1 MLPRCAFSVCHC
13 HVFVLVLCL
22 SSAEDF
28 DWTKNDHSSFYY
40 GTFPAGFSWGAG
52 SSAYQTEGAW
62 DKDGKGLSIWD
73 VFSHKKGKIQQ
84 NDTGDSS
91 CEGYHKVKD
100 DVSLIKELK
109 LNHYRFS
116 ISWPRLIPTGIKS
129 DHINEKGIQY
139 YDGLIDQLLEN
150 KITPIVTLYHWD
162 LPQVLQEKYG
172 GWQNISLVNH
182 FNEFANLCF
191 ERFGNRV
198 KYWMTFNNPWSVAV
212 EGYETGEHA
221 PGLRLRGTGAY
232 RAAHHIIKAHAKVWH
247 TYDTQW
253 RAKQKGLIG
262 ISLSGDWGEPVDMS
276 NQKDIEAAERYVQFY
291 LGWFA
296 TPIFHGDYPQVMK
309 DFIGRKSVQ
318 QGLGTSRLPTF
329 STQEK
334 SYIKGT
340 CDFLG
345 IGHFTTR
352 YITQKNNPSGQSSS
366 SYFTD
371 RDLAELVDPQWPDPG
386 SEWLYSVPW
395 GFRRLLNFVK
405 TQYGNPMIYVTENGV
420 SEKMLCTELC
430 DDWRIQY
437 YKDYINEMLKAI
449 KDGVNV
455 KGYTAWSL
463 LDKFEWDEGYSERF
477 GLYYVDF
484 RNKNKP
490 RYPKA
495 SVQFYKRVISSNGFP
510 NQREVEN
517 WRRKAIETCSS
528 SNQLLA
534 AEEQRS
540 TAANILRLI
549 HDPLTSHMEMVTEIV
564 VPTVCTLSILLSA
577 VFLMFLLRRRN

>member
-1 MLPRCAFSVCHC
+1 MMLSHRVGRVCH
-13 HVFVLVLCL
+13 VLVLVLCL
-22 SSAEDF
+22 SAAEDF
-28 DWTKNDHSSFYY
+28 DWSANNHDSFYY
-40 GTFPAGFSWGAG
+40 GTFPNGFSWGAG
-52 SSAYQTEGAW
+52 GSAYQTEGAW

-73 VFSHKKGKIQQ
+73 VFTHKKGKTFL

-91 CEGYHKVKD
+91 CDGYYKIKD
-100 DVSLIKELK
+100 DILLMKELN

-116 ISWPRLIPTGIKS
+116 ISWPRIMPTGIRS
-129 DHINEKGIQY
+129 DHVNEKGLKY
-139 YDGLIDQLLEN
+139 YDVLINELLEN
-150 KITPIVTLYHWD
+150 NITPIVTLYHWD

-172 GWQNISLVNH
+172 GWQNISMINY
-182 FNEFANLCF
+182 FNDFANLCF
-191 ERFGNRV
+191 ERYGDRV
-198 KYWMTFNNPWSVAV
+198 KYWITFNNPWAVAV

-221 PGLRLRGTGAY
+221 PGLKLRGTGAY

-247 TYDTQW
+247 TYDSQW
-253 RAKQKGLIG
+253 RSKQRGMVG
-262 ISLSGDWGEPVDMS
+262 ISLYGDWGEPVDIT

-291 LGWFA
+291 IGWFA

-309 DFIGRKSVQ
+309 DFIGTPAKLNMRGTLHDTLRHPKSFPSNR
-318 QGLGTSRLPTF
+318 GTYF
-329 STQEK
+329 S
-334 SYIKGT
+334 
-340 CDFLG
+340 
-345 IGHFTTR
+345 
-352 YITQKNNPSGQSSS
+352 
-366 SYFTD
+366 D
-371 RDLAELVDPQWPDPG
+371 RDIAELVDPRWPDPG

-395 GFRRLLNFVK
+395 GFRRLLNFIK
-405 TQYGNPMIYVTENGV
+405 TQYGNPMLFITENGV
-420 SEKMLCTELC
+420 SEKMTCTELC

-449 KDGVNV
+449 RDGVNV

-484 RNKNKP
+484 KNKNKP

-495 SVQFYKRVISSNGFP
+495 SVQFYKRVINSNGFP

-517 WRRKAIETCSS
+517 WKRKAIETCST

-534 AEEQRS
+534 AEEQRN

-549 HDPLTSHMEMVTEIV
+549 HDPLTSHMEMVTEVV
-564 VPTVCTLSILLSA
+564 VPTVCTLCILISA
-577 VFLMFLLRRRN
+577 VFLMFLLRKRN

>member
-1 MLPRCAFSVCHC
+1 MRPGCAVSVCH
-13 HVFVLVLCL
+13 VLVLVLCL
-22 SSAEDF
+22 SAAEDF
-28 DWTKNDHSSFYY
+28 DWTKDEHGSFYY

-52 SSAYQTEGAW
+52 GSAYQTEGAW
-62 DKDGKGLSIWD
+62 DRDGKGLSIWD

-84 NDTGDSS
+84 NETGDSS
-91 CEGYHKVKD
+91 CEGYYKVKD
-100 DVSLIKELK
+100 DVSLMKELM
-109 LNHYRFS
+109 LNHYIFS
-116 ISWPRLIPTGIKS
+116 ISWPRIIPTGIKS
-129 DHINEKGIQY
+129 DHINERGIQY
-139 YDGLIDQLLEN
+139 YDQLINQLLEN

-172 GWQNISLVNH
+172 GWQNISMVNH

-198 KYWMTFNNPWSVAV
+198 KHWITFSNPWSVAV

-221 PGLRLRGTGAY
+221 PGLKLRGTGAY

-253 RAKQKGLIG
+253 RGKQRGLVG
-262 ISLSGDWGEPVDMS
+262 ISLSGDWGEPVDIS
-276 NQKDIEAAERYVQFY
+276 NQRDIEAAERYVQFC

-309 DFIGRKSVQ
+309 DFVGRKSAQ
-318 QGLGTSRLPTF
+318 QGLGTSRLPSF
-329 STQEK
+329 SPQEK

-352 YITQKNNPSGQSSS
+352 YITHKNNPSGRSSS
-366 SYFTD
+366 SFFTD
-371 RDLAELVDPQWPDPG
+371 RDVAELVDPRWPDPG

-405 TQYGNPMIYVTENGV
+405 TQYGNPAVYVTENGV

-430 DDWRIQY
+430 DEWRIQY
-437 YKDYINEMLKAI
+437 FKDYINEMLKAI

-495 SVQFYKRVISSNGFP
+495 SVQFYKQVISSNGFP

-517 WRRKAIETCSS
+517 WKRKAVETCSS

>member
-1 MLPRCAFSVCHC
+1 MLPRCAFSVCH
-13 HVFVLVLCL
+13 VFMLVLCL

-73 VFSHKKGKIQQ
+73 VFSHKKGRIQQ

-100 DVSLIKELK
+100 DVSLMQELK

-116 ISWPRLIPTGIKS
+116 ISWPRIIPTGIKS
-129 DHINEKGIQY
+129 DHVNEKGVQY
-139 YDGLIDQLLEN
+139 YDDLINHLLEN
-150 KITPIVTLYHWD
+150 KITPVVTLYHWD

-172 GWQNISLVNH
+172 GWQNISMVNY

-198 KYWMTFNNPWSVAV
+198 KYWITFNNPWSIAV

-221 PGLRLRGTGAY
+221 PGLKLRGTGAY

-247 TYDTQW
+247 SYDTQW
-253 RAKQKGLIG
+253 RGKQKGLIG
-262 ISLSGDWGEPVDMS
+262 ISLSGDWGEPVDIS

-291 LGWFA
+291 MGWFA

-329 STQEK
+329 SPQEK

-352 YITQKNNPSGQSSS
+352 YITQKNNPSGRSSS

-371 RDLAELVDPQWPDPG
+371 RDLAELVDPRWPDPG

-405 TQYGNPMIYVTENGV
+405 TQYGNPMVYVTENGV

-495 SVQFYKRVISSNGFP
+495 SVQFYKRIISSNGFP
-510 NQREVEN
+510 NQREVES

>member
-1 MLPRCAFSVCHC
+1 MLSRCVLIVC
-13 HVFVLVLCL
+13 HVFVLVLCV
-22 SSAEDF
+22 SASEDF
-28 DWTKNDHSSFYY
+28 DWTKNDHGSFYY

-73 VFSHKKGKIQQ
+73 IFSHKKGKIQL

-91 CEGYHKVKD
+91 CEGYYKAKD
-100 DVSLIKELK
+100 DVALMKELR

-116 ISWPRLIPTGIKS
+116 ISWPRLIPTGLKS
-129 DHINEKGIQY
+129 DHISERGIQY
-139 YDGLIDQLLEN
+139 YNDLLDHLLGN

-162 LPQVLQEKYG
+162 LPQVLQERYG
-172 GWQNISLVNH
+172 GWQNISMVNH
-182 FNEFANLCF
+182 FNDFASLCF

-198 KYWMTFNNPWSVAV
+198 KYWITFSNPWSVAV

-221 PGLRLRGTGAY
+221 PGLRTRGTGAY

-253 RAKQKGLIG
+253 RAKQKGLVG
-262 ISLSGDWGEPVDMS
+262 ISLTADWGEPVDIS
-276 NQKDIEAAERYVQFY
+276 NQKDIEAAERYVQFS

-309 DFIGRKSVQ
+309 DFIGKKSAQ
-318 QGLGTSRLPTF
+318 QGLGASRLPSF
-329 STQEK
+329 SPQEK

-352 YITQKNNPSGQSSS
+352 YVTQKNNPSGRGTS
-366 SYFTD
+366 SYFMD

-405 TQYGNPMIYVTENGV
+405 TQYANPMIYVTENGV
-420 SEKMLCTELC
+420 SEKMQCTELC

-437 YKDYINEMLKAI
+437 FKDYINEMLKAVR
-449 KDGVNV
+449 DGVNV
-455 KGYTAWSL
+455 RGYTAWSL
-463 LDKFEWDEGYSERF
+463 MDKFEWDEGFTERF

-490 RYPKA
+490 RYPKS
-495 SVQFYKRVISSNGFP
+495 SVQFYKRIISSNGFP

-517 WRRKAIETCSS
+517 WRKKAVETCSS

-534 AEEQRS
+534 A
-540 TAANILRLI
+540 
-549 HDPLTSHMEMVTEIV
+549 DPLTSHMEMVTEIV

-577 VFLMFLLRRRN
+577 IFLMFLLQRRN

>member
-1 MLPRCAFSVCHC
+1 MLPRCAFSVCH
-13 HVFVLVLCL
+13 VLVLVLCL

-28 DWTKNDHSSFYY
+28 DWTKNDHGSFYY

-100 DVSLIKELK
+100 DVSLMKELK

-116 ISWPRLIPTGIKS
+116 ISWPRIIPTGIKS

-139 YDGLIDQLLEN
+139 YDELINLLLES

-172 GWQNISLVNH
+172 GWQNITMVNH

-198 KYWMTFNNPWSVAV
+198 KNWITFNNPWSVAV

-247 TYDTQW
+247 SYDTQW
-253 RAKQKGLIG
+253 RAKQKGLVG
-262 ISLSGDWGEPVDMS
+262 ISLSGDWGEPVDIS

-329 STQEK
+329 SPQEK

-352 YITQKNNPSGQSSS
+352 YITQKSNPSGRSSG

-371 RDLAELVDPQWPDPG
+371 RDLAELVDPRWPDPG

-405 TQYGNPMIYVTENGV
+405 TQYGNPIVYVTENGV

-449 KDGVNV
+449 KDGANV

-495 SVQFYKRVISSNGFP
+495 SVQFYKRIISSNGFP

-517 WRRKAIETCSS
+517 WRRKAVETCSS

-577 VFLMFLLRRRN
+577 IFLMFLLRRRN

>member
-1 MLPRCAFSVCHC
+1 MLPRCAVGVCH
-13 HVFVLVLCL
+13 VLMLVLCV
-22 SSAEDF
+22 SAAEDF
-28 DWTKNDHSSFYY
+28 DWTKNHHGSFYY

-52 SSAYQTEGAW
+52 GSAYQTEGAW

-84 NDTGDSS
+84 NDTGDFS
-91 CEGYHKVKD
+91 CEGYYKVKD
-100 DVSLIKELK
+100 DISLMKELR

-116 ISWPRLIPTGIKS
+116 ISWPRLLPTGIKS
-129 DHINEKGIQY
+129 DHVNEKGIQY
-139 YDGLIDQLLEN
+139 YDHLINHLLEN

-172 GWQNISLVNH
+172 GWQNISMVNY

-191 ERFGNRV
+191 ERFGDRV
-198 KYWMTFNNPWSVAV
+198 KYWITFNNPWSVAV

-253 RAKQKGLIG
+253 RGKQKGLVG
-262 ISLSGDWGEPVDMS
+262 ISLSGEWGEPVDIS
-276 NQKDIEAAERYVQFY
+276 NQKDIEAAERYVQFH

-329 STQEK
+329 SPQEK

-352 YITQKNNPSGQSSS
+352 YITQKNNPSGRSSS
-366 SYFTD
+366 NYFSD
-371 RDLAELVDPQWPDPG
+371 RDLAELVDPRWPDPG
-386 SEWLYSVPW
+386 SEWLYAVPW

-405 TQYGNPMIYVTENGV
+405 TQYGNPMIYVTANGV

-430 DDWRIQY
+430 DEWRIVY

-463 LDKFEWDEGYSERF
+463 LDKFEWDEGFSERF

-495 SVQFYKRVISSNGFP
+495 SVQFYKRIISFNGFP

-517 WRRKAIETCSS
+517 WRRKAVETCSS

-577 VFLMFLLRRRN
+577 IFLMFLLRRRN

>member
-1 MLPRCAFSVCHC
+1 M
-13 HVFVLVLCL
+13 LVLCL
-22 SSAEDF
+22 SAAEDF
-28 DWTKNDHSSFYY
+28 DWTKNNHGSFYY

-52 SSAYQTEGAW
+52 GSAYQTEGAW

-73 VFSHKKGKIQQ
+73 VFSHKKGKIQL

-91 CEGYHKVKD
+91 CEGYYKIKD
-100 DVSLIKELK
+100 DISLMKDLR

-116 ISWPRLIPTGIKS
+116 IAWPRIIPTGVKS
-129 DHINEKGIQY
+129 DHVNEKGIQY
-139 YDGLIDQLLEN
+139 YDELIDHLLESN
-150 KITPIVTLYHWD
+150 ITPIVTLYHWD

-172 GWQNISLVNH
+172 GWQNISMVNY
-182 FNEFANLCF
+182 FNDFANLCF
-191 ERFGNRV
+191 EKFGDRV
-198 KYWMTFNNPWSVAV
+198 KHWITFNNPWSVAV

-221 PGLRLRGTGAY
+221 PGMRLRGNGAY

-253 RAKQKGLIG
+253 REKQKGLVG
-262 ISLSGDWGEPVDMS
+262 ISLSGDWGEPVDIS

-309 DFIGRKSVQ
+309 DFVGRKSVQ

-329 STQEK
+329 SPQEK

-352 YITQKNNPSGQSSS
+352 YITHRNDPPSRSSN

-371 RDLAELVDPQWPDPG
+371 RDLAELVDPRWPDPG

-405 TQYGNPMIYVTENGV
+405 TQYGNPNIYVTENGV
-420 SEKMLCTELC
+420 SEKMMCTELC
-430 DDWRIQY
+430 DEWRIQY

-449 KDGVNV
+449 RDGVNV

-517 WRRKAIETCSS
+517 WKRKAVEMCSS

-564 VPTVCTLSILLSA
+564 VPTVCTLSILISA
-577 VFLMFLLRRRN
+577 VLLMFLLRRRN